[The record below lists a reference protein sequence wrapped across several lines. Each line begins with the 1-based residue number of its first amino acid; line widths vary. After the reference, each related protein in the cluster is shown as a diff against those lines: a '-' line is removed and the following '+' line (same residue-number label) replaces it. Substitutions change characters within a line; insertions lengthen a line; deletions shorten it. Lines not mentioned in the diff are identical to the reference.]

1 MTVGGT
7 TYLRTTQ
14 SLDWAAGAGRMDLAT
29 TFGLQVNGQTD
40 VIGTG
45 TGSLGLVA
53 RTGWDFGS
61 AVVGKVTSGGF
72 SPTLSTAIAMGF
84 VPPALALVGTPL
96 SVIVRGKSQPAQVVA
111 MPFVPHRYV
120 RKS

>member
-1 MTVGGT
+1 MTAPFQHLGTEVVLQFLDGPAQGG
-7 TYLRTTQ
+7 L
-14 SLDWAAGAGRMDLAT
+14 G
-29 TFGLQVNGQTD
+29 D
-40 VIGTG
+40 VAFLPAEASD
-45 TGSLGLVA
+45 SLGN
-53 RTGWDFGS
+53 RTIYLSWAEAGDGDTRG

-84 VPPALALVGTPL
+84 VPPALSLVGTPL